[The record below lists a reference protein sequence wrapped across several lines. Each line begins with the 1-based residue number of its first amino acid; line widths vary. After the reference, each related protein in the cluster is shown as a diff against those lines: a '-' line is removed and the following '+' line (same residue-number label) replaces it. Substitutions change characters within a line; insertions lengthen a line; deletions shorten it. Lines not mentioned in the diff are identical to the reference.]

1 MVGHEF
7 IVITITDYWVSC
19 VPLLQI
25 LSIGGAFLPF
35 YIPHQNMA
43 ISHGRSDL
51 YLYCTIGQI
60 IVQLGIILLFSHW
73 GITTMVIAYSIFT
86 ILYLFVWQIV
96 TSPLSHITIWQSL
109 KDILPFLF
117 IAACC
122 MGGTYMTTRSITS
135 LPLLLAVRIIVAASL
150 YFLVLRLLHA
160 EILNECLQFAKNKIK
175 KN

>member
-1 MVGHEF
+1 MTRFTAFLSFPAMFGLAMVGHEF

-35 YIPHQNMA
+35 YILHQNMA

-135 LPLLLAVRIIVAASL
+135 LPLLLAVRIIVAA
-150 YFLVLRLLHA
+150 
-160 EILNECLQFAKNKIK
+160 KNKIK